1 MKAARR
7 RISGEGELVYEWK
20 RFPGLN
26 NGRLDPGLGG
36 DDVDARST
44 AGEADAEL
52 FLVRVEQRFDSFPHF
67 IRDFWRAVV
76 VLNRRVTFRK
86 DAELSLAPGE

>member
-7 RISGEGELVYEWK
+7 RISGEGESVYEWK
-20 RFPGLN
+20 RSPGLN
-26 NGRLDPGLGG
+26 TGRLGSDLGG
-36 DDVDARST
+36 EGVEARST

-52 FLVRVEQRFDSFPHF
+52 FLVRFEQRFASFPHF

-86 DAELSLAPGE
+86 DAGLSLALGE